1 MINKSVAFQNCLFR
15 SSVGVDKT
23 STALGKSEIIQFAD
37 LWCPH
42 NDLGW
47 FWYILERFSWDNP
60 EFWCWESTSF
70 TKSEPLLPS
79 LAEAQG
85 LSFFEFGLE
94 SFFKRI
100 FRVPTFWEKLLRE
113 ARTVQ
118 NIRILKTDFFL
129 HSIADGWYPGLRRER
144 SHSRRASFSFSE
156 SYMQLH
162 KFLSANFTAINCS
175 ILPGNPQ

>member
-60 EFWCWESTSF
+60 EFWSWESTSF

-118 NIRILKTDFFL
+118 NIRILKTDFFFAL
-129 HSIADGWYPGLRRER
+129 NFRRVVPRFKERER
-144 SHSRRASFSFSE
+144 LLTLRILCGSFW
-156 SYMQLH
+156 
-162 KFLSANFTAINCS
+162 
-175 ILPGNPQ
+175 ILQVG

>member
-1 MINKSVAFQNCLFR
+1 MIKKIVAFQNYLFR
-15 SSVGVDKT
+15 SSIGVDET
-23 STALGKSEIIQFAD
+23 STALGKSGIIQCVD
-37 LWCPH
+37 LWWLH

-129 HSIADGWYPGLRRER
+129 HSISDGWYPGLRRER
-144 SHSRRASFSFSE
+144 
-156 SYMQLH
+156 
-162 KFLSANFTAINCS
+162 FLSGLERVCTPFYDIK
-175 ILPGNPQ
+175 PY